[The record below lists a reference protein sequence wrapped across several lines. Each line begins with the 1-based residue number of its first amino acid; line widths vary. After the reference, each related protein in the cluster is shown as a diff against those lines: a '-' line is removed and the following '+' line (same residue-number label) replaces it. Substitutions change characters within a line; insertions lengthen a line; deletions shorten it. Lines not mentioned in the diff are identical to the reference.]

1 MTEMEKLVQDLQE
14 LKEQSEAAKE
24 ELDSCRNQNQ
34 NLQEQIQV
42 QHSCSKNTKV
52 LILLWCIVSYLF

>member
-42 QHSCSKNTKV
+42 QHWCSKNTKV

>member
-1 MTEMEKLVQDLQE
+1 MSEMEKLIQELQE
-14 LKEQSEAAKE
+14 LKDQSEAAKE

-42 QHSCSKNTKV
+42 QHLCCKDTKV
-52 LILLWCIVSYLF
+52 FILLWCISSYVF